1 MRKAWVVA
9 GAVFLACSGPVFAQG
24 QGSGTKSDL
33 WSAYDEIFRTAK
45 YIDLTHAF
53 EPKQAVWPGFGNAKF
68 KPAVAGNRIEGYV
81 EVGDEFDYDKHGF
94 VATAYELTTDQY
106 GTQLDPP
113 AHWDKLGA
121 TISDIP
127 ATYAIRPLVVISI
140 ADKVAAGDEGYHLQV
155 ADIEAWEEANG
166 RIPEGAVVMVRSD
179 WSKKWGDI
187 ARFNQKPFPGV
198 SLDALK
204 FLHNERK
211 ILFHGHEPLDTDT
224 TPTLEGEAWLMHNHF
239 AQAEGVA
246 NLDQAP
252 ETGGLIVIGFA
263 KPLGGTG
270 GYARYIAVAPAD
282 WPHGVSINEVPGAP
296 LPMQEHPLKRD
307 ELGVMR
313 PTAE

>member
-1 MRKAWVVA
+1 MQMKLSFCGAAIAGFLVA
-9 GAVFLACSGPVFAQG
+9 GTAIAQE
-24 QGSGTKSDL
+24 QSPLWQAYNDIFKS
-33 WSAYDEIFRTAK
+33 AK

-53 EPKQAVWPGFGNAKF
+53 SPTQPVWVGFGTAKF
-68 KPAVAGNRIEGYV
+68 KPSVAGRTMEGFV
-81 EVGDEFDYDKHGF
+81 NEGEEFTYEKHGF

-113 AHWDKLGA
+113 AHWEPMGA

-127 ATYAIRPLVVISI
+127 ATYAIRPLVVINI
-140 ADKVAAGDEGYHLQV
+140 ADKVTAQPDYHMQI
-155 ADIEAWEEANG
+155 ADIEAWEAKHG
-166 RIPEGAVVMVRSD
+166 RIPEGSVVMVRSD
-179 WSKKWGDI
+179 WYKKWDDI
-187 ARFNQKPFPGV
+187 EAANDPKFPGV

-204 FLHNERK
+204 LLHNDRH

-224 TPTLEGEAWLMHNHF
+224 TPTLEGEYWLMHNHF

-246 NLDQAP
+246 NLDQVP
-252 ETGGLIVIGFA
+252 EAGALIVIGFA

-270 GYARYIAVAPAD
+270 GYARYVAVAPAD
-282 WPHGVSINEVPGAP
+282 WPFGVSINEAPGAP

-307 ELGVMR
+307 ESGVMR